1 MVFTLEEVK
10 KFILEFTELEYQ
22 VAIKSFDNSINEKEW
37 LHLVSKLEKCFGQRF
52 GYFATVSLDS
62 RSTTLMTE
70 EILNNEKKNLLKRR
84 LFLIRKYENPVFG
97 KGILNTDSNVLFSC
111 FLGSNSDMGA
121 EVYPNNV
128 SVGIVKGELKII
140 SERKLNSEKRRSE
153 EIIEWIYNKR
163 SNEYLEDITIKK
175 DGKII
180 ETLRVFEPEHPTW
193 MADYNS

>member
-1 MVFTLEEVK
+1 MDFKLEEVK
-10 KFILEFTELEYQ
+10 EFILEFIELEYQ
-22 VAIKSFDNSINEKEW
+22 FGINFYDSSVSDEDW
-37 LHLVSKLEKCFGQRF
+37 QNLVSKLENTYGQNF
-52 GYFATVSLDS
+52 GYHAIINTT
-62 RSTTLMTE
+62 RSVTSMTDE
-70 EILNNEKKNLLKRR
+70 NLRIKKKNLKKRR
-84 LFLIRKYENPVFG
+84 LFLIRKYENPIFG
-97 KGILNTDSNVLFSC
+97 KGIINTDSNVLFSC
-111 FLGSNSDMGA
+111 FLGSNTDMGA